1 MESNESN
8 SSSARSGFLS
18 SPLFSLSVIVS
29 ALGFFVDVYDL
40 LLFSIIRKP
49 SLASIGLSEADL
61 LIQGELLISIQMI
74 GMLVGG
80 IFFGILGD
88 KKGRLKVLFGSILLY
103 SIANILNGLV
113 YSLDQYIILRF
124 LAGLGLAGELGAGV
138 TLVSEQLPKD
148 KRSLA
153 AGFIAGFGVLGA
165 VFAYFISKFF
175 DWRLCYFIGGGMG
188 ILLLIMRM
196 RVAESQLFHS
206 VHVSSVVKGD
216 FFMFFT
222 DKKRFI
228 KFLLCILIGL
238 PVWYIIGIL
247 VTFSDQFGR
256 YFGVNNI
263 EPGKAVLFL
272 YLAVAAGDYTVGYL
286 SERLKSRKKTLHLFY
301 IICIVFLILFFSQRN
316 MGSTWFYFIIAGLG
330 FGAGLNVIYLTTSI
344 EQFGTNLRA
353 TATISISNFVRGSL
367 PLLIILFKS
376 LREYANDY
384 VKGALITGVIV
395 MVIAIFSSFFLAET
409 YGKDLDFIEE

>member
-1 MESNESN
+1 MESKAP
-8 SSSARSGFLS
+8 SSSTAFTFLS
-18 SPLFSLSVIVS
+18 SPLLSLSVIVS

-49 SLASIGLSEADL
+49 SLASIGLSDADIL
-61 LIQGELLISIQMI
+61 SQGELLISVQMI
-74 GMLVGG
+74 GMLIGG
-80 IFFGILGD
+80 ILFGILGD

-103 SIANILNGLV
+103 SIANILNGMA

-138 TLVSEQLPKD
+138 TLVSEQLPKN
-148 KRSLA
+148 KRGLA

-165 VFAYFISKFF
+165 VFAYFISKLF

-188 ILLLIMRM
+188 LILLIMRM
-196 RVAESQLFHS
+196 RVAESQLFHA
-206 VHVSSVVKGD
+206 VKDTRISRGN

-222 DKKRFI
+222 DKSRFI
-228 KFLLCILIGL
+228 KFILCILIGL

-247 VTFSDQFGR
+247 VTFSDQFGLH
-256 YFGVNNI
+256 FGVSNI

-272 YLAVAAGDYTVGYL
+272 YLAVAVGDYTVGYL
-286 SERLKSRKKTLHLFY
+286 CERLKSRKKTLYIFY
-301 IICIVFLILFFSQRN
+301 GICLGFLILFFSQRD
-316 MGSTWFYFIIAGLG
+316 MGSSWFYFIIAGLG

-367 PLLIILFKS
+367 PLLIIVFKS
-376 LREYANDY
+376 LRVYANDY
-384 VKGALITGVIV
+384 VKGALLTGVIV
-395 MVIAIFSSFFLAET
+395 MTIAIVSSFFLEET
-409 YGKDLDFIEE
+409 YGKDLDFVEE